1 MTAAPY
7 PDSYYAATADFLAE
21 CPPLDGSAR
30 CDVCVIG
37 GGYTG
42 VSTALHL
49 AERGHD
55 VILLEAERLGWG
67 ASGRNGGQVNSGQR
81 RDQDALE
88 AMVGKD
94 DAYRLWQLGEEAKAL
109 VRSLIAR
116 HAIACDLKA
125 GVLCPD
131 HRKRYVARS
140 HAYAAKLRDEYGYSH
155 ARAVGR
161 EEMREMLG
169 TDSYHGGWI
178 DGDAAHLH
186 PLNYLL
192 GLARAARAA
201 GVRMFEATAVRR
213 LGRSAPI
220 AVETAG
226 GTVTA
231 DHVVLACNGY
241 LDGIEPRVEARIMPI
256 NNFILATEPL
266 GEEGAR
272 ALIRDDVAVA
282 DSRFVINYF
291 RLSADRR
298 LLFGGGETYSR
309 EFPRDLKSFVRR
321 PMLEIFPQLE
331 HTRIDYAWG
340 GTLAVTVNRL
350 PYFAHLEPGIFTAS
364 GYSGQGVA
372 LGTLAGQIM
381 AEAIDGTMG
390 RFDVFARIPTMTF
403 PGGKLLRWPTMVAA
417 MTWYALKDRI

>member
-7 PDSYYAATADFLAE
+7 PDSYYAATADFLTEFPA
-21 CPPLDGSAR
+21 LDGFQR

-81 RDQDALE
+81 RYQDELE
-88 AMVGKD
+88 SMVGKD
-94 DAYRLWQLGEEAKAL
+94 DAHRLWHLGEEAKAL

-116 HAIACDLKA
+116 HGIACDLKA
-125 GVLCPD
+125 GVLNPD
-131 HRKRYVARS
+131 HKQRYVAES
-140 HAYAAKLRDEYGYSH
+140 AAYAAKLRDDYGYAH

-169 TDSYHGGWI
+169 TDTYYGGWL
-178 DGDAAHLH
+178 DSGAAHLH

-192 GLARAARAA
+192 GLARAAQAA
-201 GVRMFEATAVRR
+201 GVRIYEGTKVRR

-220 AVETAG
+220 AVECG
-226 GTVTA
+226 SGTVTA

-241 LDGIEPRVEARIMPI
+241 LDGVEPRVEVKIMPI

-266 GEEGAR
+266 GEVGAR

-291 RLSADRR
+291 RLSADKR
-298 LLFGGGETYSR
+298 LLFGGGENYSR
-309 EFPRDLKSFVRR
+309 SFPADIKSFVRK
-321 PMLEIFPQLE
+321 PMLEIYPQLAE
-331 HTRIDYAWG
+331 TRIDYAWG
-340 GTLAVTVNRL
+340 GTLAITVNRL
-350 PYFAHLEPGIFTAS
+350 PYFAHLKPGIFTAS

-390 RFDVFARIPTMTF
+390 RFDVFARVPTMTF
-403 PGGKLLRWPTMVAA
+403 PGGKLLRWPSMVAA
-417 MTWYALKDRI
+417 MTWYALRDRI

>member
-7 PDSYYAATADFLAE
+7 PDSYYAATADFPAE
-21 CPPLDGSAR
+21 CPALDGFER

-42 VSTALHL
+42 ISTALHL

-88 AMVGKD
+88 ALVGKD
-94 DAYRLWQLGEEAKAL
+94 DAHRLWQLGEEAKSL

-116 HAIACDLKA
+116 HGIACDLKA
-125 GVLCPD
+125 GVLYPD
-131 HRKRYVARS
+131 HKQRYVTPS
-140 HAYAAKLRDEYGYSH
+140 HAYAAKLRDEYVYPH
-155 ARAVGR
+155 AHAVSR

-169 TDSYHGGWI
+169 TNNYHGGWL
-178 DGDAAHLH
+178 DSDAAHLH

-201 GVRMFEATAVRR
+201 GVRMFEGTAVRQLR
-213 LGRSAPI
+213 RSAPI

-226 GTVTA
+226 GTVSA

-241 LDGIEPRVEARIMPI
+241 LEGIEPQVEARIMPI

-266 GEEGAR
+266 GEERAR

-298 LLFGGGETYSR
+298 LLFGGGETYSHV
-309 EFPRDLKSFVRR
+309 FPKDLKSFVRR

-331 HTRIDYAWG
+331 RTRIDYAWG

-417 MTWYALKDRI
+417 MMWYAFRDRI

>member
-21 CPPLDGSAR
+21 CPPLDGSER

-42 VSTALHL
+42 ASTALHL

-81 RDQDALE
+81 RDQDTLE
-88 AMVGKD
+88 TMVGKD
-94 DAYRLWQLGEEAKAL
+94 DAHRLWQLGEEAKAL

-131 HRKRYVARS
+131 HKQRYVAQS
-140 HAYAAKLRDEYGYSH
+140 HAYAAKLRDEYGYPH

-169 TDSYHGGWI
+169 TDSYHGGWL

-192 GLARAARAA
+192 GLARVARAA
-201 GVRMFEATAVRR
+201 GVRMFEGTAVRR
-213 LGRSAPI
+213 IGRSAPI

-298 LLFGGGETYSR
+298 LLFGGGENYSR
-309 EFPRDLKSFVRR
+309 AFPRNLKSFVRK
-321 PMLEIFPQLE
+321 PMLEIFPQLAG
-331 HTRIDYAWG
+331 TRIDYAWG
-340 GTLAVTVNRL
+340 GTLALTVNRL
-350 PYFAHLEPGIFTAS
+350 PYFARLAPGIFTAS

-417 MTWYALKDRI
+417 MTWYALRDRI

>member
-7 PDSYYAATADFLAE
+7 PDSYYAATANLLAE
-21 CPPLDGSAR
+21 FPALDGPER

-42 VSTALHL
+42 VSAALHL
-49 AERGHD
+49 AERGHA

-81 RDQDALE
+81 RDQNLLE
-88 AMVGKD
+88 RLVGKD
-94 DAYRLWQLGEEAKAL
+94 DARRLWQMGEEAKAL
-109 VRSLIAR
+109 VRGLIER

-125 GVLCPD
+125 GVLYPD
-131 HRKRYVARS
+131 HRARYVAGS
-140 HAYAAKLRDEYGYSH
+140 HAYAAKLRADYGYDH
-155 ARAVGR
+155 ARAVTR
-161 EEMREMLG
+161 DEVREMLG
-169 TDSYHGGWI
+169 TDAYHGGWF
-178 DGDAAHLH
+178 DAEAAHLH
-186 PLNYLL
+186 PLDFLL

-201 GVRMFEATAVRR
+201 GVRIYESTPVRR
-213 LGRSAPI
+213 LGTVAPI

-226 GTVTA
+226 ATVTA
-231 DHVVLACNGY
+231 DHVVLAGNGY
-241 LDGIEPRVEARIMPI
+241 LDGIDPRVEARIMPI
-256 NNFILATEPL
+256 NNYILATEPL
-266 GEEGAR
+266 GEERAR

-309 EFPRDLKSFVRR
+309 RFPGDLKGFVRR
-321 PMLEIFPQLE
+321 RMLEIYPQLAPA
-331 HTRIDYAWG
+331 RIDYAWG

-350 PYFAHLEPGIFTAS
+350 PYFAHLEPGIFSAS

-372 LGTLAGQIM
+372 LATLAGQIM
-381 AEAIDGTMG
+381 AEAIDGASS
-390 RFDVFARIPTMTF
+390 RFDLFARVPSPNF

-417 MTWYALKDRI
+417 MTWFALRDRL